1 MTTTKQTV
9 TILRI
14 RQLSKKLGMS
24 RSWIYEKIKPDSPRY
39 DPTFPKQIKLG
50 DAAVGWVESEIDNWL
65 MGNRIV

>member
-24 RSWIYEKIKPDSPRY
+24 RSWIYEKINPDSPRY
-39 DPTFPKQIKLG
+39 DPSFPKPIKLG
-50 DAAVGWVESEIDNWL
+50 ASAIGWIEHDIDQWVMSQL
-65 MGNRIV
+65 V